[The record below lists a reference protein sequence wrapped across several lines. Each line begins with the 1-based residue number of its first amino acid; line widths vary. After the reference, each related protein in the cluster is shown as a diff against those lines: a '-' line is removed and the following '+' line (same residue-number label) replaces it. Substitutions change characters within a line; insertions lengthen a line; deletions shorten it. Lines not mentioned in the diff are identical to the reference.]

1 MRSCLVEWFI
11 IRIINLNFD
20 KCKPDLCG
28 YACLKYCPLIKKGM
42 KNVITIRKDTG
53 KPIINNSKCL
63 MAKKGTCGICINKCF
78 PGAISVVNLPSTE
91 TAGLQVHCYGENG
104 FRFFGVPQIIPG
116 KVVGLLGVNGIG
128 KSTILEILA
137 GRKVLNGG
145 DFQNPEEGFRNF
157 SDQLSVA
164 SFRQF
169 LDDLTSKKVSIAY
182 KPQVFT
188 ELLTKG
194 ESVQK
199 IILSNCQDGLFSKE
213 EVVNLM
219 ELRPILDR
227 VPSELS
233 GGELQRLAIG
243 IVLLKNADMYL
254 IDEPC
259 TFLDFRQRIKMAEIF
274 HKIAYEGKVV
284 FIAEHDIAIHDFQSD
299 VIYIFYGKPHKFGV
313 ISRLAYTVKKGI
325 NNFLLG
331 KLKDENIR
339 IRGKEIAFTRVV
351 RERQWEGIPGI
362 DYPSFTKQLGTF
374 TLKADEGII
383 HFGGIL
389 GVLGENGLGKTTFAQ
404 YLFNTLKTAKI
415 SYKPQFLHRKFQGT
429 VRDFLTRYS
438 NTYID
443 SKEYQLYILKPFSI
457 SHLLEKPISALSGG
471 ELQRCFLAGSLGKKA
486 DLYIIDEGSAFLDVE
501 ERLNATRVIRHIVS
515 KNRAACIA
523 IEHDIQ
529 IAEALADTILL
540 FEGDPGY
547 SGRTIGPL
555 SKKKGLNR
563 FLQRINI
570 TFRRDPE
577 TGRARLNKLGS
588 RLDREQREIEAYYYD
603 L

>member
-1 MRSCLVEWFI
+1 
-11 IRIINLNFD
+11 
-20 KCKPDLCG
+20 
-28 YACLKYCPLIKKGM
+28 
-42 KNVITIRKDTG
+42 
-53 KPIINNSKCL
+53 
-63 MAKKGTCGICINKCF
+63 MAKKGTCGVCINKCF
-78 PGAISVVNLPSTE
+78 PGAVSVVNLPSTE

-104 FRFFGVPQIIPG
+104 FRFFGVPQIISG
-116 KVVGLLGVNGIG
+116 KVIGLLGVNGIG
-128 KSTILEILA
+128 KSTLLEILA
-137 GRKVLNGG
+137 GRQLPNGG
-145 DFQNPEEGFRNF
+145 NFKNPEKGYRDFY
-157 SDQLSVA
+157 DQLSIA

-169 LDDLTSKKVSIAY
+169 SADLATDNLSVAY

-188 ELLTKG
+188 ELLTRPD
-194 ESVQK
+194 SVQK
-199 IILSNCQDGLFSKE
+199 IIFSNHQEGLFSKE
-213 EVVNLM
+213 EVIKMM
-219 ELRPILDR
+219 ELDPIINRL
-227 VPSELS
+227 PSELS

-243 IVLLKNADMYL
+243 IVLLQNADIYL

-259 TFLDFRQRIKMAEIF
+259 TFLDFRQRINMAKIF
-274 HKIAYEGKVV
+274 HKIAKAGKVV

-313 ISRLAYTVKKGI
+313 MSRLAYTVKKGI

-339 IRGKEIAFTRVV
+339 IRGKEIIFTRVV
-351 RERQWEGIPGI
+351 KERLWEGIPGI
-362 DYPSFTKQLGTF
+362 DYPSFTKQLGSF
-374 TLKADEGII
+374 TLTANEGII

-404 YLFNTLKTAKI
+404 YLFNTLKTAKV

-443 SKEYQLYILKPFSI
+443 SKDYKLYILKPFSI
-457 SHLLEKPISALSGG
+457 SHLLEKPVSALSGG

-540 FEGDPGY
+540 FEGEPGY

-563 FLQRINI
+563 FLSRINI

-603 L
+603 I

>member
-1 MRSCLVEWFI
+1 
-11 IRIINLNFD
+11 LNFD

-28 YACLKYCPLIKKGM
+28 YACLKYCPLVKKGI

-53 KPIINNSKCL
+53 KPIINNRKCL
-63 MAKKGTCGICINKCF
+63 MAKKGTCGVCINKCF
-78 PGAISVVNLPSTE
+78 PGAVSVVNLPSTE

-104 FRFFGVPQIIPG
+104 FRFFGVPQIISG
-116 KVVGLLGVNGIG
+116 KVIGLLGVNGIG
-128 KSTILEILA
+128 KSTLLEILA
-137 GRKVLNGG
+137 GRQLPNGG
-145 DFQNPEEGFRNF
+145 NFKNPEKGYRDFY
-157 SDQLSVA
+157 DQLSIA

-169 LDDLTSKKVSIAY
+169 SADLATDNLSVAY

-188 ELLTKG
+188 ELLTRPD
-194 ESVQK
+194 SVQK
-199 IILSNCQDGLFSKE
+199 IIFSNHQEGLFSKE
-213 EVVNLM
+213 EVIKMM
-219 ELRPILDR
+219 ELDPIINRL
-227 VPSELS
+227 PSELS

-243 IVLLKNADMYL
+243 IVLLQNADIYL

-259 TFLDFRQRIKMAEIF
+259 TFLDFRQRINMAKIF
-274 HKIAYEGKVV
+274 HKIAKAGKVV

-313 ISRLAYTVKKGI
+313 MSRLAYTVKKGI

-339 IRGKEIAFTRVV
+339 IRGKEIIFTRVV
-351 RERQWEGIPGI
+351 KERLWEGIPGI
-362 DYPSFTKQLGTF
+362 DYPSFTKQLGSF
-374 TLKADEGII
+374 TLTANEGII

-404 YLFNTLKTAKI
+404 YLFNTLKTAKV

-443 SKEYQLYILKPFSI
+443 SKDYKLYILKPFSI
-457 SHLLEKPISALSGG
+457 SHLLEKPVSALSGG

-540 FEGDPGY
+540 FEGEPGY

-563 FLQRINI
+563 FLSRINI

-603 L
+603 I